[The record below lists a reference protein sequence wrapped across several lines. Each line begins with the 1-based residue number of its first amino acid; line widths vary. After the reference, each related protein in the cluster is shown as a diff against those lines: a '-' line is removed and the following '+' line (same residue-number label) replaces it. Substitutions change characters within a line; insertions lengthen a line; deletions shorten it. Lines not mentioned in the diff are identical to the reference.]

1 MEQKISL
8 TDIAYF
14 AGLFDGEGCVI
25 YKQHLDTKRKDRPK
39 RYKVWRIALEMSMT
53 DKPVME
59 WVYQLT

>member
-25 YKQHLDTKRKDRPK
+25 YKQYWDVKRKDRPR
-39 RYKVWRIALEMSMT
+39 RYKVWRVAL
-53 DKPVME
+53 
-59 WVYQLT
+59 